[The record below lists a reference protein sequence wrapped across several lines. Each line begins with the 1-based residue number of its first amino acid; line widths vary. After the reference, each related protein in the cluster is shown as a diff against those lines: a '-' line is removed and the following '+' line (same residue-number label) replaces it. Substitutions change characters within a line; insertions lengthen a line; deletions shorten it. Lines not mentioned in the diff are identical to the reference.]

1 MGHQPHAHWT
11 PKTSPNLS
19 VEARI
24 KGLINL
30 RKTAQD
36 CILKAQTLMA
46 RTPKA
51 FTPYQPGDQVWL
63 EGTNIKTTH
72 PTAKLAPKHHGPFT
86 IKEAISAVTY
96 RLNLPSSWKIWNAFH
111 ASLLTPYRETDSH
124 GPNYERPPP
133 DLIKDEEEYE
143 VDQILDSRKH
153 GRGNALQYLVR
164 WKGYP
169 DSDNQ
174 WVAKRDLF
182 APQLIK
188 DFHQRHPQAPAPS
201 KV

>member
-1 MGHQPHAHWT
+1 MRNFPAVAQVTRQPRLER
-11 PKTSPNLS
+11 LS
-19 VEARI
+19 ATRPLGAV
-24 KGLINL
+24 
-30 RKTAQD
+30 T
-36 CILKAQTLMA
+36 
-46 RTPKA
+46 
-51 FTPYQPGDQVWL
+51 
-63 EGTNIKTTH
+63 
-72 PTAKLAPKHHGPFT
+72 T

-96 RLNLPSSWKIWNAFH
+96 RLDLPSSWKIWNAFH

-153 GRGNALQYLVR
+153 GRGSALQYLVR

-182 APQLIK
+182 TPQLVK

>member
-1 MGHQPHAHWT
+1 
-11 PKTSPNLS
+11 

-72 PTAKLAPKHHGPFT
+72 PTAKLAPKRHGPFT

-133 DLIKDEEEYE
+133 DLIEDEEEYE

-153 GRGNALQYLVR
+153 GRGSALQYLVR

-174 WVAKRDLF
+174 WVAKQDLF

-188 DFHQRHPQAPAPS
+188 DFHQRHPRAPAPS

>member
-1 MGHQPHAHWT
+1 M
-11 PKTSPNLS
+11 
-19 VEARI
+19 
-24 KGLINL
+24 
-30 RKTAQD
+30 
-36 CILKAQTLMA
+36 
-46 RTPKA
+46 
-51 FTPYQPGDQVWL
+51 WL

-72 PTAKLAPKHHGPFT
+72 PTAKLTPKCHGPFT

-96 RLNLPSSWKIWNAFH
+96 CLDLPFFWKIWNAFH
-111 ASLLTPYRETDSH
+111 ASLLTPYREIDSH
-124 GPNYERPPP
+124 SPNYERPPP
-133 DLIKDEEEYE
+133 DLIEDEKEYE
-143 VDQILDSRKH
+143 VDQILDSRKY
-153 GRGNALQYLVR
+153 GRGSALQYLVQ